1 MQGGFGNPPLLLCL
15 RQERSRYSDI
25 HFRKPFDTVI
35 KNHYNSITVDFIH
48 IVQLIQVRGQEAG
61 MTIVRQILQT
71 KGYDVYS
78 VPPQATILD
87 ALKEME
93 RRGIGAVLVMS
104 GDKVQGIFS
113 ERDYARRV
121 VLKGLDVSAPVEQ
134 VMTKVVYYVS
144 PAESVDECMA
154 QMADKK
160 IRHLPVVE
168 DGKVVGLISVGDV
181 VNTIMTDQKSLIQGM
196 ENYILGRDYN
206 Q

>member
-1 MQGGFGNPPLLLCL
+1 
-15 RQERSRYSDI
+15 
-25 HFRKPFDTVI
+25 
-35 KNHYNSITVDFIH
+35 
-48 IVQLIQVRGQEAG
+48 

-78 VPPQATILD
+78 VAPEATILD
-87 ALKEME
+87 ALKEMA

-113 ERDYARRV
+113 ERDYARRG
-121 VLKGLDVSAPVEQ
+121 VLKGCDDKTPIEE
-134 VMTKVVYYVS
+134 VMTKTVYYVS
-144 PAESVDECMA
+144 PAESLESCMV

-168 DGKVVGLISVGDV
+168 EGKVVGIISIGDV
-181 VNTIMTDQKSLIQGM
+181 VNSIITDQKSLIQGM

>member
-1 MQGGFGNPPLLLCL
+1 M
-15 RQERSRYSDI
+15 
-25 HFRKPFDTVI
+25 
-35 KNHYNSITVDFIH
+35 
-48 IVQLIQVRGQEAG
+48 A
-61 MTIVRQILQT
+61 IVRQILQT

-78 VPPQATILD
+78 VPPEATILD
-87 ALKEME
+87 ALKLME

-113 ERDYARRV
+113 ERDYARRG
-121 VLKGLDVSAPVEQ
+121 VLKGRDVSTPVEQ
-134 VMTKVVYYVS
+134 VMTKTVYYVS
-144 PAESVDECMA
+144 PAESVEECMA

-168 DGKVVGLISVGDV
+168 DGKVVGIISIGDV
-181 VNTIMTDQKSLIQGM
+181 VNAIITNQKSLINGL

>member
-1 MQGGFGNPPLLLCL
+1 
-15 RQERSRYSDI
+15 
-25 HFRKPFDTVI
+25 
-35 KNHYNSITVDFIH
+35 
-48 IVQLIQVRGQEAG
+48 

-78 VPPQATILD
+78 VSLEATMLD
-87 ALKEME
+87 ALREME

-113 ERDYARRV
+113 ERDYARRG
-121 VLKGLDVSAPVEQ
+121 VLKGRDINTPVEE
-134 VMTKVVYYVS
+134 VMTKTVYYVS
-144 PAESVDECMA
+144 PAESVEECMA

-168 DGKVVGLISVGDV
+168 DGKVVGIISIGDV
-181 VNTIMTDQKSLIQGM
+181 VNAIMTDQKSLIQGM

>member
-1 MQGGFGNPPLLLCL
+1 M
-15 RQERSRYSDI
+15 
-25 HFRKPFDTVI
+25 
-35 KNHYNSITVDFIH
+35 
-48 IVQLIQVRGQEAG
+48 A
-61 MTIVRQILQT
+61 IVRQILQT

-104 GDKVQGIFS
+104 GDKVLGIFS
-113 ERDYARRV
+113 ERDYARRG
-121 VLKGLDVSAPVEQ
+121 VLKGRDVTTPVDT
-134 VMTKVVYYVS
+134 VMTKTVYYVS
-144 PAESVDECMA
+144 PAESVEECMA

-168 DGKVVGLISVGDV
+168 DGKVVGIISIGDV
-181 VNTIMTDQKSLIQGM
+181 VNAIITNQKSLINGL

>member
-1 MQGGFGNPPLLLCL
+1 M
-15 RQERSRYSDI
+15 
-25 HFRKPFDTVI
+25 
-35 KNHYNSITVDFIH
+35 
-48 IVQLIQVRGQEAG
+48 A
-61 MTIVRQILQT
+61 IVRQILQT

-78 VPPQATILD
+78 VTPEATILD

-113 ERDYARRV
+113 ERDYARRG
-121 VLKGLDVSAPVEQ
+121 VLKGRDVSTPVEQ
-134 VMTKVVYYVS
+134 VMTKTVYYVS
-144 PAESVDECMA
+144 PAESVEECMA

-181 VNTIMTDQKSLIQGM
+181 VNAIITDQKSLIHGL

-206 Q
+206 K

>member
-1 MQGGFGNPPLLLCL
+1 M
-15 RQERSRYSDI
+15 
-25 HFRKPFDTVI
+25 
-35 KNHYNSITVDFIH
+35 
-48 IVQLIQVRGQEAG
+48 A
-61 MTIVRQILQT
+61 IVRQILQT

-78 VPPQATILD
+78 VTPEATILD

-113 ERDYARRV
+113 ERDYARRG
-121 VLKGLDVSAPVEQ
+121 VLKGRDVSTPVEQ
-134 VMTKVVYYVS
+134 VMTKTVYYVS
-144 PAESVDECMA
+144 PAESVEECMA

-168 DGKVVGLISVGDV
+168 DGKVVGLISIGDV
-181 VNTIMTDQKSLIQGM
+181 VNAIITNQKSLIHGL

-206 Q
+206 T

>member
-1 MQGGFGNPPLLLCL
+1 
-15 RQERSRYSDI
+15 
-25 HFRKPFDTVI
+25 
-35 KNHYNSITVDFIH
+35 
-48 IVQLIQVRGQEAG
+48 
-61 MTIVRQILQT
+61 MTIVRQILKT
-71 KGYDVYS
+71 KGDAVYS
-78 VPPQATILD
+78 VPLEATILD

-113 ERDYARRV
+113 ERDYARRG
-121 VLKGLDVSAPVEQ
+121 VLKGRDVSTPVEQ
-134 VMTKVVYYVS
+134 VMTKTVYYVS
-144 PAESVDECMA
+144 PAESVEECMA

-168 DGKVVGLISVGDV
+168 DGKVVGIISIGDV
-181 VNTIMTDQKSLIQGM
+181 VNAIITNQKSLINGL

>member
-1 MQGGFGNPPLLLCL
+1 
-15 RQERSRYSDI
+15 
-25 HFRKPFDTVI
+25 
-35 KNHYNSITVDFIH
+35 
-48 IVQLIQVRGQEAG
+48 
-61 MTIVRQILQT
+61 MTIVRQILKT
-71 KGYDVYS
+71 KGDAVYS
-78 VPPQATILD
+78 VPPEATILD

-113 ERDYARRV
+113 ERDYARRG
-121 VLKGLDVSAPVEQ
+121 VLKGRDVSTPVEQ
-134 VMTKVVYYVS
+134 VMTKTVYYVS
-144 PAESVDECMA
+144 PAESVEECMA

-168 DGKVVGLISVGDV
+168 DGKVVGIISIGDV
-181 VNTIMTDQKSLIQGM
+181 VNAIITNQKSLINGL